1 MKTSSKH
8 LALALSLAFGGLSTN
23 ALAVTVSNITSLTTG
38 GYTGVSVNGLGDL
51 SFALDAGFTDTAGT
65 SGGFLDSISFTLTA
79 DVGEYLTSLNLTQF
93 GYASSGTATSAKTIA
108 TSTLVVDGMSTPAGS
123 SVLLKSGASSSGFAQ
138 SFALTSANTPTF
150 TFAPNTTSA
159 NITLLTSLAATALG
173 GSTVRDSVFLRMES
187 ASIDVQT
194 TPVPLPATALLLA
207 PGLLVLLRRRATA

>member
-1 MKTSSKH
+1 MKTSSKQ

-23 ALAVTVSNITSLTTG
+23 ALAVTISNITSLTTG

-51 SFALDAGFTDTAGT
+51 GFTLDAGFADTAGT
-65 SGGFLDSISFTLTA
+65 TGGFLDSISFTLTA
-79 DVGEYLTSLNLTQF
+79 DIGEYLTSLNLTQF
-93 GYASSGTATSAKTIA
+93 GYATSGTANSAKTIA

-123 SVLLKSGASSSGFAQ
+123 SVFLKSGASSAQ
-138 SFALTSANTPTF
+138 SFALTGANTPTF
-150 TFAPNTTSA
+150 TCAPNTTSA

-173 GSTVRDSVFLRMES
+173 GSTVRDSVFLRLES

>member
-1 MKTSSKH
+1 MKTSSKQ

-51 SFALDAGFTDTAGT
+51 GFTLDAGFADTAGT
-65 SGGFLDSISFTLTA
+65 TGGFLDSISFTLTA
-79 DVGEYLTSLNLTQF
+79 DIGEYLTSLNLTQF
-93 GYASSGTATSAKTIA
+93 GYASSGTANSAKTIA

-123 SVLLKSGASSSGFAQ
+123 SVFLKSGASSPGFAQ
-138 SFALTSANTPTF
+138 SFALTGANTPTF
-150 TFAPNTTSA
+150 TFAPNTPSA
-159 NITLLTSLAATALG
+159 NISLLTSLAATALG
-173 GSTVRDSVFLRMES
+173 GSTVRDSVFLRLES